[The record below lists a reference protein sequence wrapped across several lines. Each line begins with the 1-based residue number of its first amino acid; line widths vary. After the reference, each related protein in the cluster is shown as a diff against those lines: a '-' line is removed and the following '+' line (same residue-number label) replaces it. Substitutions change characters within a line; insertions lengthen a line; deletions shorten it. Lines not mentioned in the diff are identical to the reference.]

1 MCCGEDKPESKFFKS
16 RHSSMWVQDDHF
28 VMFCRDC
35 VEKYFIAAKE
45 RTHSTDASL
54 KSVCAIM
61 DWPFYAALYRS
72 MAERDPNFTIGEY
85 GRNISMAQ
93 YKNKS
98 FIDSII
104 DGEFYKTQEV
114 VREER
119 EARWSSKDK
128 QNMRYAVSVVGY
140 DPFDIGGFSDED
152 RKYCFNVLAGYCDS
166 DGIREDS
173 HKRQAA
179 IQATQIHL
187 QIKKIDDAINEELCK
202 VHADESRLRSL
213 SETKTKLL
221 KSLSNIAQ
229 DNNFASNYNDSSK
242 AGRNTL
248 SMKMKEMEEDG
259 YSAIK
264 ANLFDI
270 KTCAAMRQI
279 ADLSNQSLM
288 EQLAFDTNDYAGMV
302 KDQRQMIVDLT
313 ARAES
318 AEEELRMCKNK
329 IIDLENA
336 KKRK

>member
-1 MCCGEDKPESKFFKS
+1 
-16 RHSSMWVQDDHF
+16 MWMDSNHITR
-28 VMFCRDC
+28 FCKDC
-35 VEKYFIAAKE
+35 VDDYFQKVKSKAKSSEIALQA
-45 RTHSTDASL
+45 
-54 KSVCAIM
+54 VCAIL
-61 DWPFYAALYRS
+61 DLPFYAALYKGMS
-72 MAERDPNFTIGEY
+72 ERDPNFTPGPYI
-85 GRNISMAQ
+85 RNIAMAQ

-98 FIDSII
+98 YITTLIE
-104 DGEFYKTQEV
+104 GEMSKTSED

-119 EARWSSKDK
+119 EARWTSKDR
-128 QNMRYAVSVVGY
+128 QNMRFALSVVGY
-140 DPFDIGGFSDED
+140 DPFDLAGISDDD

-166 DGIREDS
+166 DGIRDDS

-202 VHADESRLRSL
+202 VHADEARLRSL

-229 DNNFASNYNDSSK
+229 DNNFASNYNENSK
-242 AGRNTL
+242 AGKSTL

-259 YSAIK
+259 YAAIK
-264 ANLFDI
+264 TNLFDI
-270 KTCAAMRQI
+270 KTCEAMKQI
-279 ADLSNQSLM
+279 ADLSNRSLM
-288 EQLAFDTNDYAGMV
+288 EQLAFDANDYAGMV

-318 AEEELRMCKNK
+318 AEEELRMLKNK
-329 IIDLENA
+329 LIDLESQ